1 MSDHTTPITGRITH
15 TQQYTQGHQRFV
27 FIFAAIRRDSP
38 KIAPE
43 MRHVSAFSENEAR
56 KVLASDFILL
66 FAGRLPIQEVE
77 HA

>member
-1 MSDHTTPITGRITH
+1 MSDHTTPITGRNTR
-15 TQQYTQGHQRFV
+15 TQQHTQGHQRFV
-27 FIFAAIRRDSP
+27 FIFAAIRRNSP

-56 KVLASDFILL
+56 KVLVSDFVLL

>member
-1 MSDHTTPITGRITH
+1 MSNHTTPIAGRNTH
-15 TQQYTQGHQRFV
+15 IQQHAQSHQRFV
-27 FIFAAIRRDSP
+27 FIFAAIRRNSTE
-38 KIAPE
+38 IAPE

-56 KVLASDFILL
+56 KVLVSDFILL